1 MTPPGNPLRVR
12 ALLLVLVAA
21 LALWVW
27 VERQAAAE
35 RSAGEARAGAAA
47 ARAQAE
53 SRRQSEREER
63 LARLGALLER
73 RRPAPGSVAAVRER
87 LLAIAA
93 PLEVSLPLVRLS
105 PLARP
110 PRGVAGAEAQLTAE
124 GETDALVAFVAA
136 VEGRGWPLRFERTQL
151 TEPAGAAAG
160 RPSVLTATVSVL
172 WPAPAPPS
180 SPAATARRPDESATE
195 LADDPRLPGLLEG
208 LEALLAGPDADEG
221 PPPPAPASRVAAA
234 DPGDSGE
241 PEEDLPAAEAP
252 PPPRIPRAPEL
263 HGFVDL
269 GGGQPVQAALFFE
282 GETVLVSAGDRLGAY
297 RVVAVEP
304 ADSVL
309 LSRPDGP
316 PLLLTL
322 R

>member
-1 MTPPGNPLRVR
+1 MTPAGSPLRVR

-21 LALWVW
+21 LTVWVW

-35 RSAGEARAGAAA
+35 RLAGELRAGAAA
-47 ARAQAE
+47 VRAQAE
-53 SRRQSEREER
+53 SRRRSEREER

-73 RRPAPGSVAAVRER
+73 RGPAPASVAEVRER
-87 LLAIAA
+87 LLGIAA
-93 PLEVSLPLVRLS
+93 PLGVALPLVRLS

-110 PRGVAGAEAQLTAE
+110 PRGAAGAEARLTAE
-124 GETDALVAFVAA
+124 GETDALIAFVSA

-151 TEPAGAAAG
+151 AEPAGAG
-160 RPSVLTATVSVL
+160 RPSVLTASVSVY
-172 WPAPAPPS
+172 WPDRAAPL
-180 SPAATARRPDESATE
+180 PAAETAR
-195 LADDPRLPGLLEG
+195 LADDPRLPGLIEG
-208 LEALLAGPDADEG
+208 LEAHLAGPGADEG
-221 PPPPAPASRVAAA
+221 PPPSAPPPPRPSRLAATGPGEEPADDR
-234 DPGDSGE
+234 
-241 PEEDLPAAEAP
+241 PAAEAP
-252 PPPRIPRAPEL
+252 VPSRIPRAPEL

-282 GETVLVSAGDRLGAY
+282 GETVLVSAGDRLGDY

>member
-1 MTPPGNPLRVR
+1 MTPPGNPIRVR
-12 ALLLVLVAA
+12 ALLLGLAAA
-21 LALWVW
+21 LALWAW
-27 VERQAAAE
+27 VERRAAAE
-35 RSAGEARAGAAA
+35 HLAGEARAGAAA

-53 SRRQSEREER
+53 SRRRSEREER

-73 RRPAPGSVAAVRER
+73 RRPAPASVAEVRER
-87 LLAIAA
+87 LLGIAA
-93 PLEVSLPLVRLS
+93 PLGVSLPLVRLS

-124 GETDALVAFVAA
+124 GETDALVAFVSA

-151 TEPAGAAAG
+151 AEPVGAAAG
-160 RPSVLTATVSVL
+160 RPTVLTATVSVY
-172 WPAPAPPS
+172 WPAPAAAP
-180 SPAATARRPDESATE
+180 PAAGTARPASELADE

-208 LEALLAGPDADEG
+208 LEALLAGPDADAG
-221 PPPPAPASRVAAA
+221 GPPPAPASRVAAA
-234 DPGDSGE
+234 DPGDGGQ
-241 PEEDLPAAEAP
+241 PEEDLPEAEAP
-252 PPPRIPRAPEL
+252 APPRIPRAPEL

-269 GGGQPVQAALFFE
+269 GGGEPVRAALFFE

-309 LSRPDGP
+309 LTRPDGP

>member
-47 ARAQAE
+47 ARARAE
-53 SRRQSEREER
+53 SRRQGEREEL

-73 RRPAPGSVAAVRER
+73 RRPAPNSVAAVRER

-93 PLEVSLPLVRLS
+93 PLEISLPLVRLS

-172 WPAPAPPS
+172 WPAAP
-180 SPAATARRPDESATE
+180 PAATLARPPNESANE
-195 LADDPRLPGLLEG
+195 IADDPRLPALLEG
-208 LEALLAGPDADEG
+208 LAALLEAPGADTG
-221 PPPPAPASRVAAA
+221 PPPSPRPSRVAAA
-234 DPGDSGE
+234 DPPDRDE
-241 PEEDLPAAEAP
+241 PEQALPEAEAP

-269 GGGQPVQAALFFE
+269 GEGQPVQAALFFE

>member
-1 MTPPGNPLRVR
+1 MTSPGSPLRVR
-12 ALLLVLVAA
+12 VLLLLLVAA

-27 VERQAAAE
+27 IERQAAAE
-35 RSAGEARAGAAA
+35 RLAGEARAGAAA
-47 ARAQAE
+47 ARARAE
-53 SRRQSEREER
+53 SRRRSERRER

-73 RRPAPGSVAAVRER
+73 RRPAPGSVAEVRER
-87 LLAIAA
+87 LLGIAA

-160 RPSVLTATVSVL
+160 RPSVLTATVSVF
-172 WPAPAPPS
+172 WPDPAAPP
-180 SPAATARRPDESATE
+180 PAAATARRPDGSADE

-208 LEALLAGPDADEG
+208 LAALLDASAADPDA
-221 PPPPAPASRVAAA
+221 PPPATLPRIAAA
-234 DPGDSGE
+234 APPDGDE
-241 PEEDLPAAEAP
+241 PEEDLPEAPAP

-269 GGGQPVQAALFFE
+269 GEGQPVQAALFFE

>member
-12 ALLLVLVAA
+12 ALLLLLVAA

-73 RRPAPGSVAAVRER
+73 RRPAPASVAAVRER

-172 WPAPAPPS
+172 WPAPAAPP
-180 SPAATARRPDESATE
+180 PGAATARRPDESATE

-208 LEALLAGPDADEG
+208 LEALLAGPYADEG

>member
-1 MTPPGNPLRVR
+1 MTPAGSPLRVR

-21 LALWVW
+21 LASWVW
-27 VERQAAAE
+27 VERRAAAE
-35 RSAGEARAGAAA
+35 RLAGEARAGAAA

-53 SRRQSEREER
+53 SRRRSEREER

-73 RRPAPGSVAAVRER
+73 RPPAPASVAAVRER

-93 PLEVSLPLVRLS
+93 PLGVALPLVRLS

-110 PRGVAGAEAQLTAE
+110 PRGVAGAEARLTAE
-124 GETDALVAFVAA
+124 GETAALIAFVSA

-151 TEPAGAAAG
+151 AEPAGAAAG
-160 RPSVLTATVSVL
+160 RPSVLTASVSVY
-172 WPAPAPPS
+172 WPDRAAPL
-180 SPAATARRPDESATE
+180 PAVETARW
-195 LADDPRLPGLLEG
+195 ADDPRLPGLLEG
-208 LEALLAGPDADEG
+208 LEARLAGSGADEE
-221 PPPPAPASRVAAA
+221 PPPSALPARPSRLAATGPGDREPSEEDPPEAAAPAPSRV
-234 DPGDSGE
+234 
-241 PEEDLPAAEAP
+241 
-252 PPPRIPRAPEL
+252 PRAPEL

-282 GETVLVSAGDRLGAY
+282 GETVLVSAGDRLGGY
-297 RVVAVEP
+297 RVVAIEP